1 MEIDLRDIIWP
12 VSVLRCY
19 EALAR
24 LEPGQDLAIAISDRD
39 VVNNVIL
46 LIKSRPEL
54 EFDQCGESH
63 NYHIRVRRRL
73 ENQPAA
79 AAEPNRATAK

>member
-1 MEIDLRDIIWP
+1 MEIDLKDLIWP
-12 VSVLRCY
+12 VSVLQCH

-24 LEPGQDLAIAISDRD
+24 LEPGQNLAIAISDPD

-54 EFDQCGESH
+54 EFDQFGESH
-63 NYHIRVRRRL
+63 NYQIRVRRRL

-79 AAEPNRATAK
+79 AEPNRATAK